1 MIHSGDLSG
10 VALGVL
16 RCTHPRLMDQ
26 QVSFPAD
33 SRQTL
38 QKGRACV
45 NCGVKL
51 QKCDGA
57 KPLCGPCAACPSA
70 FSDCEYSA
78 NGLSHSQI
86 LEEQISILQDRIQ
99 ELERPDRLRSF
110 VSLSGLSL
118 SKHLSRQFSPSSHIS
133 PTNAT
138 GLGPLLSQFHLQQT
152 LDTSMPLKPTEL
164 PFFVLQALVHNFL
177 HSASCFGFFLDAKAF
192 HDAVTSPHCRRLPPV
207 LMNVM
212 YLWGV
217 HLSKDDRIIAY
228 EPAFLVHAL
237 RSTAGSLSGTHP
249 RTILHSVQ
257 ASVLL
262 AYYFIRNGRV
272 LESQYHI
279 AASMSIALSA
289 GLHRIRSPRG
299 DQSHELGAVCS
310 TSVEEGERI
319 SAWWSVLNLN
329 NCHGLPS
336 NVSYG
341 ECGLRIDT
349 PWPLDM
355 TDYVERPHLLPLQSS
370 ETVTKFL
377 ADVSDNARADSALH
391 AKASI
396 LFEEAMRI
404 SSRADG
410 RDPPDH
416 IELFDHKIDMLTALL
431 PPIRSKRMFVIHNL
445 CHGTTIQL
453 HHPFAEERMPSCLKA
468 LAAARAIVHILRRT
482 DVPKLGLVDPILA
495 SLWSSAYLVLI
506 AGISRRQGSLK
517 TCFSELS
524 DEAEVII
531 GTLKIFAPHC
541 RLMNEKLNAVRRA
554 CVEAREDSE

>member
-1 MIHSGDLSG
+1 MN
-10 VALGVL
+10 
-16 RCTHPRLMDQ
+16 Q

-45 NCGVKL
+45 NCRRRKV
-51 QKCDGA
+51 KCDGA
-57 KPLCGPCAACPSA
+57 KPLCGPCATCPSA
-70 FSDCEYSA
+70 FSDCEYTA
-78 NGLSHSQI
+78 NGRSHSQI
-86 LEEQISILQDRIQ
+86 LEEQISILQTRIE
-99 ELERPDRLRSF
+99 ELERPDQPRSF
-110 VSLSGLSL
+110 VSLS
-118 SKHLSRQFSPSSHIS
+118 KPIINRQPFSPSS
-133 PTNAT
+133 PTNT
-138 GLGPLLSQFHLQQT
+138 IGLGPLLSQFHLQQKMSICPNHPSAQ
-152 LDTSMPLKPTEL
+152 SMPTEL

-177 HSASCFGFFLDAKAF
+177 HSASCFGFFLDTQAF
-192 HDAVTSPHCRRLPPV
+192 HDAVTSRHGRRLPPV

-217 HLSKDDRIIAY
+217 HLSKDDRITAY

-249 RTILHSVQ
+249 RTILHSIQ

-279 AASMSIALSA
+279 AAAMSIALSA

-299 DQSHELGAVCS
+299 ERPQEFGEERPPPLCS
-310 TSVEEGERI
+310 TAVEGERI
-319 SAWWSVLNLN
+319 SAWWSVLTLN
-329 NCHGLPS
+329 NCHGSPS

-355 TDYVERPHLLPLQSS
+355 RDYVEHPHLLPSQSS

-377 ADVSDNARADSALH
+377 ADVPDNARGDTALH

-404 SSRADG
+404 SSRGDK
-410 RDPPDH
+410 RDYLHD
-416 IELFDHKIDMLTALL
+416 IDILDNRIDALTASL
-431 PPIRSKRMFVIHNL
+431 PPIRSKRMLVVHSL
-445 CHGTTIQL
+445 CHGATIQL
-453 HHPFAEERMPSCLKA
+453 HRPFAKERMCSFLKA
-468 LAAARAIVHILRRT
+468 LAAARVIVHTITRT
-482 DVPKLGLVDPILA
+482 DVPKLGLVDPVLA
-495 SLWSSAYLVLI
+495 LLWSSACFALN
-506 AGISRRQGSLK
+506 AGISRRQGNPKS
-517 TCFSELS
+517 CYS
-524 DEAEVII
+524 EAEVSDGVEVVIRAMEV
-531 GTLKIFAPHC
+531 FAPHC

-554 CVEAREDSE
+554 YFEGPKARKDSE